1 MKRQSRAGIAGV
13 FALASALVLAGCG
26 GDSGG
31 DATTDSTAAAGS
43 ETGTIAFLMPDRG
56 STRYEQQ
63 DWPLFEA
70 KMKEL
75 CPDCEAIYQNADAD
89 AAKQQT
95 QAEAVIAQGA
105 DVVVI
110 DAVDTTAAA
119 TVVQQMMDQGIKV
132 ITYDRPVPNAQA
144 DFYVSFDNVEI
155 GRLISND
162 LVKHLADE
170 GVSPDD
176 GGVLIVNGSPADDA
190 AMLIKEGI
198 NEGVNA
204 SDYKILAQFDTPDW
218 LPANAQT
225 WVEGQAAEFGNQILG
240 IVAANDGTGGGSI
253 AALKAAGITP
263 LPPVTGNDAEIAA
276 IQRIIAGDQ
285 YNTISKPIY
294 IVAEAAAEAAFQ
306 LLKGETPEPNT
317 TLFDTPSVLFIP
329 EVVTIDNVKS
339 VMIDSGIYTVEQ
351 ICTDEYAAACEAAG
365 IK

>member
-1 MKRQSRAGIAGV
+1 MRIKSKSTLFGATL
-13 FALASALVLAGCG
+13 LASALVLAGCG
-26 GDSGG
+26 GGTSDADGPTSEAPAATESSEAPAEGG
-31 DATTDSTAAAGS
+31 G
-43 ETGTIAFLMPDRG
+43 EGGIIAFLMPDRG

-70 KMKEL
+70 KVKEL
-75 CPDCEAIYQNADAD
+75 CPDCEPVYQNADAD

-95 QAEAVIAQGA
+95 QAEAMMAQGA
-105 DVVVI
+105 KVVVI

-119 TVVQQMMDQGIKV
+119 TVVNQMMEQGVLV

-162 LVKHLADE
+162 LVQHLADE

-225 WVEGQAAEFGNQILG
+225 WVEGQAAEFGNKILG
-240 IVAANDGTGGGSI
+240 VVAANDGTGGGSI
-253 AALKAAGITP
+253 AALKASGIDP

-285 YNTISKPIY
+285 HNTISKPIY
-294 IVAEAAAEAAFQ
+294 IVAEAAAQAAID
-306 LLKGETPEPNT
+306 LLNGKTPESNT

-329 EVVTIDNVKS
+329 DVVTIAILYE
-339 VMIDSGIYTVEQ
+339 VMFEFVLYSFL
-351 ICTDEYAAACEAAG
+351 
-365 IK
+365 